1 MKAAKPY
8 KPTYQ
13 ERLAQHVEETV
24 VRIHGGPERISP
36 DRASRLLPPLENRR
50 AAILSDIER
59 LSNLADYAST
69 GRDARYS
76 PRLAPIYRKNV
87 ADLQKELAQ
96 VERRRDACL
105 RALNER
111 SPEPRDEWDR

>member
-1 MKAAKPY
+1 VKPEKPY
-8 KPTYQ
+8 QLSHQ
-13 ERLAQHVEETV
+13 ERLAQHIESTV

-50 AAILSDIER
+50 AAILADIER
-59 LSNLADYAST
+59 LSSLADYAAT

-76 PRLAPIYRKNV
+76 PRLAPVYRAQV
-87 ADLQKELAQ
+87 ADLQKELGQ

-111 SPEPRDEWDR
+111 SPAPRDEWDH